1 MNLVYFN
8 IFFESSRIHGTDCEQ
23 LDKISTKE
31 IVLVLDGIREP
42 HVEEIPSLLRQEAL
56 EELLAAGTQDVDVN
70 TFGHQLLGELLHQLH
85 NPRNLRREQIISR
98 TNL

>member
-1 MNLVYFN
+1 MDQNFNLVYFN
-8 IFFESSRIHGTDCEQ
+8 IFFESSRIHGTDCEK
-23 LDKISTKE
+23 LDKISTEE

-70 TFGHQLLGELLHQLH
+70 TF
-85 NPRNLRREQIISR
+85 
-98 TNL
+98 